1 MTDEHEPP
9 TSADTDP
16 PADDEPQRL
25 FGIRR
30 DRVEFI
36 STIVLSLAVI
46 AVAWSAFQS
55 GKWSGVQAIAFSE
68 AGANRVESTRFD
80 TQAGQQTQ
88 IDVALFVDWVS
99 AVSEETAA
107 GREAIR
113 DGEFIEEDLTLSTF
127 LFRRMRPEFRPALD
141 AWLATDPVNNPD
153 APSSPFAMEEYVLD
167 AAVEAERLQDE
178 AEAKSAEAREANQ
191 IGDSYVLTA
200 VVFATVLFFG
210 GVAPKLVRPWSRR
223 IAAGLAILFFVAG
236 TWTLFNLPVELGNEL
251 FFLGI

>member
-1 MTDEHEPP
+1 MTDE
-9 TSADTDP
+9 T
-16 PADDEPQRL
+16 PAPAEDEPQRL
-25 FGIRR
+25 FGMRK

-36 STIVLSLAVI
+36 STIVLSAAVI

-99 AVSEETAA
+99 AISDEIAE
-107 GREAIR
+107 GREVLR
-113 DGEFIEEDLTLSTF
+113 DGEFVEEPGTLSTF

-141 AWLATDPVNNPD
+141 AWLATDPVNNGD

-178 AEAKSAEAREANQ
+178 AEARAADAREANQ
-191 IGDSYVLTA
+191 IGDTYVLTA

-210 GVAPKLVRPWSRR
+210 GVAPKLERRWSRL
-223 IAAGLAILFFVAG
+223 IATGLAVVFFVAG
-236 TWTLFNLPVELGNEL
+236 TWTLLSLPVELGDEL
-251 FFLGI
+251 FFLGF